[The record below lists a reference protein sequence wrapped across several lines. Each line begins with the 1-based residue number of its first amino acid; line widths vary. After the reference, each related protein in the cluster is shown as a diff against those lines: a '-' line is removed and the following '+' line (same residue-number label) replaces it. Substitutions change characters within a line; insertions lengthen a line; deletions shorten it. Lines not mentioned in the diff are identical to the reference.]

1 MPLTKRVMV
10 LFDPERYQEL
20 QEEAKRRR
28 CSKGALIREA
38 VERGILEKGEASR
51 STRLEAAKRL
61 ISMKE
66 DIPDWDEMEKLI
78 ARGHLNG

>member
-10 LFDPERYQEL
+10 LFDPGLYREL
-20 QEEAKRRR
+20 QKEAKERH

-38 VERGILEKGEASR
+38 VEKGILQRAEASK
-51 STRLEAAKRL
+51 SKKLAAAKRL

-66 DIPDWDEMEKLI
+66 DIPDWDEVERSI
-78 ARGHLNG
+78 ARGHRNG

>member
-1 MPLTKRVMV
+1 MV
-10 LFDPERYQEL
+10 LFDADRYQKLDEV
-20 QEEAKRRR
+20 AKQRR

-38 VERGILEKGEASR
+38 VEKGILEKSEASR
-51 STRLEAAKRL
+51 DTKLEAARRL

-78 ARGHLNG
+78 ARGHLNE

>member
-10 LFDPERYQEL
+10 LFDVDRYQKL
-20 QEEAKRRR
+20 DEEAKQRH

-38 VERGILEKGEASR
+38 VEKEILQKGEASK
-51 STRLEAAKRL
+51 STKIEAARLL
-61 ISMKE
+61 ISMEE

-78 ARGHLNG
+78 AREHLNE

>member
-10 LFDPERYQEL
+10 LFDAERYQKLDEV
-20 QEEAKRRR
+20 AKQRQ

-38 VERGILEKGEASR
+38 VEKGILEKGEVSKK
-51 STRLEAAKRL
+51 TKLEAARCL

-66 DIPDWDEMEKLI
+66 DILDWDEMEKLI
-78 ARGHLNG
+78 AWEHLNE

>member
-10 LFDPERYQEL
+10 LFDADRYKKL
-20 QEEAKRRR
+20 DEEAKQRH

-38 VERGILEKGEASR
+38 VEKGILQKGEASKSER
-51 STRLEAAKRL
+51 IEAARRL
-61 ISMKE
+61 ISMEE

-78 ARGHLNG
+78 AREHLNE